1 MSDKTRLGRPRKRG
15 NAPQMATLSAVVPSF
30 LCGFAS
36 LREILFVL
44 IRVHSRLAVIALVF
58 MGVIGALLIFL
69 FPGSPE
75 QDVDY
80 HFLMARTAW
89 GDHSYFV
96 DVWGR
101 PLFTALF
108 APVVLL
114 GFVPA
119 RFFALAISVAA
130 AWQTYR
136 LACDLRMSRAWLV
149 IPFLLGQQTFFE
161 LYSNLFTEPLFALV
175 LVVALRCHIGGRIN
189 LGMLVASLLPL
200 ARPEGVFV
208 CLFWG
213 LWVAFDVWHLEFLLR
228 QGFRLRQGFVGQVG
242 GQVGIRRLADGERR
256 HGLASSFAKASDFGE
271 ASSDKSEDKSEATL
285 HGLVSRL
292 GSIVILGSG
301 VVVWWFAALLLTGDP
316 LFILHN
322 WPATWHTD
330 MYGHGT
336 FLSYGQRSQEF
347 AGVVLVIP
355 FVVGLFR
362 GFRSWSLSLI
372 TGVFLVLFLLHSIF
386 VKYGLFGEAGFPRY
400 MVSVAPAIAVLT
412 LEGWNTIFS
421 VRILCRFAII
431 TAWVVVIFSVLQSVH
446 YLDSMIWARDAVAID
461 DMDREFA
468 RIGNREWTRMDANKT
483 LPGLIWSNGRMCIDL
498 NRNLKDSP
506 PAGNRENLFALL
518 EKAPERTV
526 VFWDNEI
533 GPNWFGTTA
542 AEIESRGYK
551 LLISRHYSRP
561 ALIFPPGRFPWI
573 AWLFPPIPSREIE
586 LSLLQKADHE

>member
-1 MSDKTRLGRPRKRG
+1 
-15 NAPQMATLSAVVPSF
+15 
-30 LCGFAS
+30 

-89 GDHSYFV
+89 VDHSYFV

-108 APVVLL
+108 APIALL

-175 LVVALRCHIGGRIN
+175 LVVALRCHISGRIN

-213 LWVAFDVWHLEFLLR
+213 LWVVLDVW
-228 QGFRLRQGFVGQVG
+228 
-242 GQVGIRRLADGERR
+242 RLADGERR
-256 HGLASSFAKASDFGE
+256 HGLASSTAKAT
-271 ASSDKSEDKSEATL
+271 EDESEAAL
-285 HGLVSRL
+285 HGLVGRL
-292 GSIVILGSG
+292 GSIVIVASG
-301 VVVWWFAALLLTGDP
+301 VVAWWFAALLLTGDP

-362 GFRSWSLSLI
+362 GFRSWSFSLV
-372 TGVFLVLFLLHSIF
+372 TSVYLVLFLLHSIF

-421 VRILCRFAII
+421 VRILRRFAIV
-431 TAWVVVIFSVLQSVH
+431 TGWVVVIFSVLQSVH

-461 DMDREFA
+461 DMDRE
-468 RIGNREWTRMDANKT
+468 WTRMDANKST
-483 LPGLIWSNGRMCIDL
+483 GLIWSNGRMCIIF

-518 EKAPERTV
+518 EKAPEGTI

-551 LLISRHYSRP
+551 LLTSRHYSLP

-573 AWLFPPIPSREIE
+573 AWLFPAIRSREIE
-586 LSLLQKADHE
+586 LSLLQKGPRMDTNGRE

>member
-1 MSDKTRLGRPRKRG
+1 M
-15 NAPQMATLSAVVPSF
+15 
-30 LCGFAS
+30 
-36 LREILFVL
+36 
-44 IRVHSRLAVIALVF
+44 AVI
-58 MGVIGALLIFL
+58 GVVLIFL

-89 GDHSYFV
+89 ADHSYFV

-108 APVVLL
+108 APVALL
-114 GFVPA
+114 GFFPA
-119 RFFALAISVAA
+119 RFFALAISMAA

-136 LACDLRMSRAWLV
+136 LAGDLRMSRAWLV

-175 LVVALRCHIGGRIN
+175 LVVALRCHISGRMKS
-189 LGMLVASLLPL
+189 GMLVASLLPL

-213 LWVAFDVWHLEFLLR
+213 GWVAFGVWR
-228 QGFRLRQGFVGQVG
+228 
-242 GQVGIRRLADGERR
+242 
-256 HGLASSFAKASDFGE
+256 SSFAKAS
-271 ASSDKSEDKSEATL
+271 EDKSAFGVWRTEEATIAERVESSEGQTSPCRL
-285 HGLVSRL
+285 KLQTSSGRRNSRKLCRTGQEATSDWPSTASRL
-292 GSIVILGSG
+292 GSIGILASG
-301 VVVWWFAALLLTGDP
+301 VVVWWFVALLLTGDP

-330 MYGHGT
+330 IYGHGT
-336 FLSYGQRSQEF
+336 FLSYAQRAQEF

-372 TGVFLVLFLLHSIF
+372 TSVFLVLFLLHSIF

-412 LEGWNTIFS
+412 LEGWNTIFL
-421 VRILCRFAII
+421 VKILRPFAVV
-431 TAWVVVIFSVLQSVH
+431 AGWVVVIFSVLQSVH

-461 DMDREFA
+461 DMDREFT
-468 RIGNREWTRMDANKT
+468 RTRDREFTRMDANKS

-506 PAGNRENLFALL
+506 PAGNREKLFSLL
-518 EKAPERTV
+518 EKAPAGTV
-526 VFWDNEI
+526 VFWDSEI
-533 GPNWFGTTA
+533 GPTWFGTTA

-551 LLISRHYSRP
+551 VLTSRHYSLP

-573 AWLFPPIPSREIE
+573 AWLFPAIPSREIE
-586 LSLLQKADHE
+586 LSLLQKQ

>member
-1 MSDKTRLGRPRKRG
+1 VS
-15 NAPQMATLSAVVPSF
+15 
-30 LCGFAS
+30 
-36 LREILFVL
+36 IH
-44 IRVHSRLAVIALVF
+44 VHSRLALVALLLMAVV
-58 MGVIGALLIFL
+58 GVLLIFL

-89 GDHSYFV
+89 ADHSYFV

-101 PLFTALF
+101 PLFTTLF
-108 APVVLL
+108 APVALL

-130 AWQTYR
+130 AWQTFR
-136 LACDLRMSRAWLV
+136 LAGDLRMSRAWLV

-161 LYSNLFTEPLFALV
+161 LYTNLFTEPLFALV
-175 LVVALRCHIGGRIN
+175 LAVALRCHISGRIN
-189 LGMLVASLLPL
+189 LAMFVASLLPL

-213 LWVAFDVWHLEFLLR
+213 GW
-228 QGFRLRQGFVGQVG
+228 VG
-242 GQVGIRRLADGERR
+242 GGVWRLVFGVRRFAEGERR
-256 HGLASSFAKASDFGE
+256 ERCTVPTASASQ
-271 ASSDKSEDKSEATL
+271 ARQRSTV
-285 HGLVSRL
+285 VSRL
-292 GSIVILGSG
+292 ASIAILASG
-301 VVVWWFAALLLTGDP
+301 VVIWWFAALLLTGDP

-336 FLSYGQRSQEF
+336 FLSYAQRAQEF
-347 AGVVLVIP
+347 AGVVSIAP

-362 GFRSWSLSLI
+362 GFRSWSFSLV
-372 TGVFLVLFLLHSIF
+372 TSVFLVLFLLHSIF

-412 LEGWNTIFS
+412 LEGWNAIFS
-421 VRILCRFAII
+421 VKILRPFAMV
-431 TAWVVVIFSVLQSVH
+431 AGWVVVIFSVVQSVH

-461 DMDREFA
+461 DMDREWRPRMA
-468 RIGNREWTRMDANKT
+468 TANVREWETGMDTNKS

-498 NRNLKDSP
+498 DWNLKDSP
-506 PAGNRENLFALL
+506 PVGNRENLFALL
-518 EKAPERTV
+518 EKAPEGTL
-526 VFWDNEI
+526 VFWDSEI
-533 GPNWFGTTA
+533 GPNWFGTAA
-542 AEIESRGYK
+542 AEIESHGYK
-551 LLISRHYSRP
+551 LLASRHYSLP

-573 AWLFPPIPSREIE
+573 AWFLPAIPSREIE
-586 LSLLQKADHE
+586 LSLLQKGPRMDPPPQGL